1 VDRPAVCE
9 AQRFEEDDVGR
20 EGIGEVVL
28 TVDAP
33 VSDAE
38 VPDLCAAVE
47 RLLAQHEIRLVT
59 CDIGAIVDPDLATLD
74 AVARMALAARRVGA
88 SIEFRNACP
97 GLLDL
102 LELAGL
108 TDVVRLVGR
117 TSGVEVGRQAED
129 GEQRLGVE
137 EEVEADDLAF

>member
-1 VDRPAVCE
+1 M
-9 AQRFEEDDVGR
+9 GR

-33 VSDAE
+33 LSDAE

-47 RLLAQHEIRLVT
+47 RLLSQHDIRLVT
-59 CDIGAIVDPDLATLD
+59 CDIGAIVDPDLAALD
-74 AVARMALAARRVGA
+74 AVARMALTARRVGA
-88 SIEFRNACP
+88 AIEFQNACH

-108 TDVVRLVGR
+108 TDVVRLVNPR
-117 TSGVEVGRQAED
+117 SGIEVGREPEH
-129 GEQRLGVE
+129 GEQGLGVE
-137 EEVEADDLAF
+137 EEVEADDLAL